1 MTRWQRFP
9 LREGEK
15 CEGGTKQECVRERTP
30 NYHINGL
37 QAAAAGRRVGKM
49 QKSEAAASSVA
60 AALTACRRSWQWD
73 QAAGSGN
80 QATKQAGRQAAT
92 KRFSNLP
99 NGYHFLIIVAASCNI
114 IIIAIKPHFSSH
126 TSPPPRTRLRLC
138 CSCAD

>member
-1 MTRWQRFP
+1 MA
-9 LREGEK
+9 K
-15 CEGGTKQECVRERTP
+15 GGMKQECVRERTP

-37 QAAAAGRRVGKM
+37 QAAAAEAVGKRVGKM
-49 QKSEAAASSVA
+49 QKSAAAAAVA

-80 QATKQAGRQAAT
+80 QASRQAGKQAAT

-99 NGYHFLIIVAASCNI
+99 NGNHFLIIVAASCNI

-126 TSPPPRTRLRLC
+126 TSLPAPRARPRLC

>member
-1 MTRWQRFP
+1 M
-9 LREGEK
+9 
-15 CEGGTKQECVRERTP
+15 CEGTP

-37 QAAAAGRRVGKM
+37 QAAAAAATTVAGERVGRM
-49 QKSEAAASSVA
+49 QKSAAAATAAEGAAVA
-60 AALTACRRSWQWD
+60 AALTAARRSLQWD

-80 QATKQAGRQAAT
+80 QASRQAGNEAAT

-99 NGYHFLIIVAASCNI
+99 NGNHFLIIVAASCNI

-126 TSPPPRTRLRLC
+126 APLPTRPRLC